1 MISVMSSR
9 ERMQAAYENR
19 PADRWPFVPSIYE
32 HGARVLGCAPVD
44 AARSADAMAQ
54 AAIASWETYRHDLV
68 TVGIDIYNIEAEAFG
83 CRVSSGDHASIPG
96 IVSHP
101 LADQDELNPDV
112 LTLPQPGPANRLGL
126 IVEASARVRAR
137 IGGEVWVNG
146 CMGGPFSQAV
156 ELRGFENLVAD
167 MREAPERVHALLE
180 KTTALSLQQAARL
193 SEAGCGV
200 NLFESWATI
209 PLIDPPT
216 FGAYVVPYNK
226 RILET
231 ILSRFRTPPPSLI
244 MGGNTARLMDHFI
257 EARTSLVVADF
268 NTDFDFMR
276 AKTAGRRMMVRG
288 CVDPKL
294 IEKADWPRVEE
305 QAAKLAAK
313 ARGMNNFVW
322 GCGAV
327 SYNTRP
333 EDLLRFREVCL
344 RQSPSRSSS

>member
-1 MISVMSSR
+1 
-9 ERMQAAYENR
+9 
-19 PADRWPFVPSIYE
+19 
-32 HGARVLGCAPVD
+32 
-44 AARSADAMAQ
+44 MAQ

-83 CRVSSGDHASIPG
+83 CRVSSGDGTSIPG

-101 LADQDELNPDV
+101 LAEQNELNPDA
-112 LTLPQPGPANRLGL
+112 LQIPRPGPSNRLEL
-126 IVEASARVRAR
+126 IVEASTRVRTR
-137 IGGEVWVNG
+137 IGEEVWVNA

-156 ELRGFENLVAD
+156 ELRGFENLVMD
-167 MREAPERVHALLE
+167 MLEAPERVHALLE
-180 KTTALSLQQAARL
+180 KTTELSMQQAARL
-193 SEAGCGV
+193 SETGCGV

-216 FGAYVVPYNK
+216 FGTYVVPYNK
-226 RILET
+226 RVIDMILA
-231 ILSRFRTPPPSLI
+231 SYHTPPPSLI
-244 MGGNTARLMDHFI
+244 MGGNTAKLMDHFI
-257 EARTSLVVADF
+257 EAGTSLVVADF

-294 IEKADWPRVEE
+294 IEKADWPRIEE
-305 QAAKLAAK
+305 QAARLAAK

-333 EDLLRFREVCL
+333 EDLLRFREICTSGL
-344 RQSPSRSSS
+344 QA

>member
-1 MISVMSSR
+1 MVLTMSAR

-32 HGARVLGCAPVD
+32 HGARVLGCTPVE
-44 AARSADAMAQ
+44 AARSAEVMAQ

-96 IVSHP
+96 IISHP
-101 LADQDELNPDV
+101 LADQNELNPDV
-112 LTLPQPGPANRLGL
+112 LTIPQPGPSNRLQL

-137 IGGEVWVNG
+137 IGEEVWVNA

-156 ELRGFENLVAD
+156 ELRGFENLIMD
-167 MREAPERVHALLE
+167 MLEAPERVHALLE
-180 KTTALSLQQAARL
+180 KTTALSLQQAERL
-193 SEAGCGV
+193 SAAGCGV
-200 NLFESWATI
+200 NIFESWATI

-216 FGAYVVPYNK
+216 FGTYVVPYNK
-226 RILET
+226 RIIQM
-231 ILSRFRTPPPSLI
+231 ILSEFRTPPPSLI
-244 MGGNTARLMDHFI
+244 MGGNTAKLMDHFI
-257 EARTSLVVADF
+257 EAGTSLVVADF

-276 AKTAGRRMMVRG
+276 TKTAGRRMMVRG

-294 IEKADWPRVEE
+294 IEKADWPRIEE
-305 QAAKLAAK
+305 QAAKLATK

-327 SYNTRP
+327 SYGTKP
-333 EDLLRFREVCL
+333 EDLLRFREICA
-344 RQSPSRSSS
+344 SGFPA